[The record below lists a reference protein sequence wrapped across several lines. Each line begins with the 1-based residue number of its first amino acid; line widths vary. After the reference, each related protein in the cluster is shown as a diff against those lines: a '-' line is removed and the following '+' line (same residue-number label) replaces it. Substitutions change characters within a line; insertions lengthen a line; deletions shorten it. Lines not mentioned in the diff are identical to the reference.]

1 MLLCMLAD
9 AGKPAGDRSPNNVWW
24 IAASVARCASFCLA
38 MASSATVQL
47 DSVGPRGG
55 NAAGV
60 VPMRRWLL
68 MLLLIVLAGAA
79 SWLWSAAMLPPGAP
93 SHEPASEPSVPA
105 PAIAKRTPASAAD
118 RAPVRAATDEPAAG
132 RSAATQ
138 ILRVRAVDRRGEPVV
153 GITVWFALDRRNTDG
168 AVSDS
173 MQALPPTRDDG
184 TTELPDAAQQLAAPH
199 VVGARLFARI
209 LGADGPTVAI
219 APHALPTEV
228 LTVTVP
234 DGGRVHAE
242 LRGADGSRWL
252 LDDPQEQ
259 FHLAALDANGR
270 PEAMEFTARP
280 VAGGAQFAAVAL
292 GRRYRL
298 WTAREWAKPV
308 EFAGPDRP
316 GATVVVP
323 LAMRRGLRLLAGRLL
338 GPDGAPWP
346 HVAHLAA
353 ESAGSRFGSHL
364 MLDANGRF
372 VTRLDGFV
380 GELPRLHFVTNTRRD
395 SLEALV
401 VPNGPLLPGLHEL
414 GDVMLQT
421 PPVLVA
427 GRLQWDARSPHLDTF
442 DGVALWCEWS
452 SGGEDPWFGE
462 LQPVQL
468 RADGTFAC
476 LGHPLDAQLRLCIG
490 GSAAPREPVRFV
502 AGQQDLQIAVATPS
516 RIEATFLLDAGTAE
530 TQWQIEL
537 EPLPGTP
544 RPVRSMGPGR
554 IVGPGGPGGP
564 GWPRTQRRSDD
575 RLTVAFDGLAAG
587 SYWLQVQRQ
596 GAQPVVRLQIEVPW
610 SAAATD
616 PRLREIDL
624 RGR

>member
-1 MLLCMLAD
+1 
-9 AGKPAGDRSPNNVWW
+9 
-24 IAASVARCASFCLA
+24 
-38 MASSATVQL
+38 
-47 DSVGPRGG
+47 
-55 NAAGV
+55 
-60 VPMRRWLL
+60 MRRWLP
-68 MLLLIVLAGAA
+68 LLLLVVVASAA
-79 SWLWSAAMLPPGAP
+79 SWLWSAAPPPVAP
-93 SHEPASEPSVPA
+93 GDASAGEASA
-105 PAIAKRTPASAAD
+105 PATATSATATSTTGASAAERP
-118 RAPVRAATDEPAAG
+118 RAAATDESTAA
-132 RSAATQ
+132 RSAATRM
-138 ILRVRAVDRRGEPVV
+138 LRVRAVDGRGEPVV
-153 GITVWFALDRRNTDG
+153 GITVWFALDRQNADG
-168 AVSDS
+168 GVSDS
-173 MQALPPTRDDG
+173 MQALPPTRADG

-209 LGADGPTVAI
+209 LGADGPTVPI
-219 APHALPTEV
+219 AAQALPADV
-228 LTVTVP
+228 ITVTVP
-234 DGGRVHAE
+234 DAGRVRAE
-242 LRGADGSRWL
+242 LRSADGSRWQ

-270 PEAMEFTARP
+270 PEAMAFTARP
-280 VAGGAQFAAVAL
+280 IAGAAQFAGVAL

-308 EFAGPDRP
+308 EFAGPDRA

-323 LAMRRGLRLLAGRLL
+323 LAMHRGLRLLAGRLL

-346 HVAHLAA
+346 HGTHLAA
-353 ESAGSRFGSHL
+353 ETAGRRFGNQL
-364 MLDANGRF
+364 MPDANGRF
-372 VTRLDGFV
+372 VTRLDGFA
-380 GELPRLHFVTNTRRD
+380 GEQPRLHFVTNTRSD
-395 SLEALV
+395 SVHALV

-414 GDVMLQT
+414 GDVRLRP

-427 GRLQWDARSPHLDTF
+427 GRLQWDARSPHLDSF
-442 DGVALWCEWS
+442 DGVVLWCEWS
-452 SGGEDPWFGE
+452 SRGEDPWLGE

-468 RADGTFAC
+468 RANGTFEC

-502 AGQQDLQIAVATPS
+502 AGQQDLQIAMATPS
-516 RIEATFLLDAGTAE
+516 RIEATFLLDAGTTE

-554 IVGPGGPGGP
+554 NVGPGGPGGP

-587 SYWLQVQRQ
+587 SYWLQAQRQ

-616 PRLREIDL
+616 ARLREIDL